1 VQNWEKGENTVTL
14 ASWRP
19 NFSSWLPASS
29 PSRNSNQR
37 IQLLGCDIV
46 LQRRSPCPSLHLRS
60 TKVNSSLSLHLSL
73 VSSMAQQ
80 AGLIKVLDAPVAAG
94 NAAGVL
100 ARLAEREEERA
111 AATARRL
118 EELQVS
124 ADPRESVEA
133 FLQDFA
139 GRRQQLEVA
148 LQAAVGTAGSG
159 GAAGGSGGAAAELAA
174 LAGQIA
180 ELEQVRQALPAM
192 LWHGSMV
199 GLLVMLGH
207 HMAACHSLPRC

>member
-1 VQNWEKGENTVTL
+1 MQNWEKGENTVTL

-37 IQLLGCDIV
+37 IQLPGCDIV

-111 AATARRL
+111 ARRL

-159 GAAGGSGGAAAELAA
+159 GAAGPGGGTQPGGSGRPGVY
-174 LAGQIA
+174 
-180 ELEQVRQALPAM
+180 LE
-192 LWHGSMV
+192 
-199 GLLVMLGH
+199 
-207 HMAACHSLPRC
+207 